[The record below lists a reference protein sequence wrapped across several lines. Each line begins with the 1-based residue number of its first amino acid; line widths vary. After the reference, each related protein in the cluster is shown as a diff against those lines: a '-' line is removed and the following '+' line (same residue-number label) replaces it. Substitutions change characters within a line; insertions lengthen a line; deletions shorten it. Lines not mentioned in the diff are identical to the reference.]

1 MPQQSLQ
8 EILHDDNVRKYFG
21 LPDDYDESHAEDLM
35 NLSDGAIE
43 STNAMLAF
51 RDYLIANAPSPSPE
65 VEPHL
70 KKAPVTPP
78 SDDDEDSWGP
88 WTGDEE
94 PPVTKRKQSS
104 PLSPQDYPHGRPPG
118 MPAMMLPEPDTKGK
132 GKDKGKPV
140 GKNAKDKAKDRRDR
154 SREEK
159 GNGKGQKGKTAKAR
173 VLLSTEK
180 RLLEQIE
187 KLRADLDSAEKS
199 EEEER
204 KKRDRQ
210 VRFQK
215 QDDNENEKNYVR
227 YALRRVIKEK
237 LTGDIPPILTSAG
250 RASIL
255 IIIHIVGLCLT
266 V

>member
-1 MPQQSLQ
+1 
-8 EILHDDNVRKYFG
+8 
-21 LPDDYDESHAEDLM
+21 
-35 NLSDGAIE
+35 
-43 STNAMLAF
+43 
-51 RDYLIANAPSPSPE
+51 
-65 VEPHL
+65 
-70 KKAPVTPP
+70 
-78 SDDDEDSWGP
+78 
-88 WTGDEE
+88 
-94 PPVTKRKQSS
+94 
-104 PLSPQDYPHGRPPG
+104 

-159 GNGKGQKGKTAKAR
+159 GNGKGQKGKTAKTR
-173 VLLSTEK
+173 VLLETEK
-180 RLLEQIE
+180 SLVQKIAEARAELE
-187 KLRADLDSAEKS
+187 LAEKRD

-204 KKRDRQ
+204 KKRNRQ

-215 QDDNENEKNYVR
+215 QDEERSSSSGNQDEKNYVR
-227 YALRRVIKEK
+227 YARKRAMDEK

>member
-1 MPQQSLQ
+1 MAILGELQSLQ
-8 EILHDDNVRKYFG
+8 EILHDDNLRKYFG
-21 LPDDYDESHAEDLM
+21 LPDDYDESQAEDLM
-35 NLSDGAIE
+35 NLPDGAIE
-43 STNAMLAF
+43 SANAMLAF
-51 RDYLIANAPSPSPE
+51 RDYLIDNAPSPSPE

-78 SDDDEDSWGP
+78 SDDDESWGP

-104 PLSPQDYPHGRPPG
+104 PWDYPQDYPHGRPPG
-118 MPAMMLPEPDTKGK
+118 MPGFMNPEPDTKGK

-159 GNGKGQKGKTAKAR
+159 GNGKGQMGKTAKTR
-173 VLLSTEK
+173 VLLTTEKSLVQQIAETRAELKLTEK
-180 RLLEQIE
+180 RDE
-187 KLRADLDSAEKS
+187 

-204 KKRDRQ
+204 KKRNRA

-215 QDDNENEKNYVR
+215 HDEARSSSSGNQDEKNYVR
-227 YALRRVIKEK
+227 FARKRAMDEK
-237 LTGDIPPILTSAG
+237 LTGDIPPF
-250 RASIL
+250 
-255 IIIHIVGLCLT
+255 
-266 V
+266 

>member
-8 EILHDDNVRKYFG
+8 EILHDDNLRKYFG
-21 LPDDYDESHAEDLM
+21 LPDDYDESQAEDLM
-35 NLSDGAIE
+35 NLPDGAIE
-43 STNAMLAF
+43 SANAMLAF
-51 RDYLIANAPSPSPE
+51 RDYLIDNAPSPSPE

-88 WTGDEE
+88 WTGHEE

-104 PLSPQDYPHGRPPG
+104 PVPGQDYPNGRPPG
-118 MPAMMLPEPDTKGK
+118 MPAMMPPGK

-159 GNGKGQKGKTAKAR
+159 GNGKGQKGKTAKTR
-173 VLLSTEK
+173 VLLETEK
-180 RLLEQIE
+180 SLVQKIAEARAELE
-187 KLRADLDSAEKS
+187 L
-199 EEEER
+199 EER
-204 KKRDRQ
+204 KKRNRE

-215 QDDNENEKNYVR
+215 QDEERSSSSGNQNEKNYVR
-227 YALRRVIKEK
+227 NGRKRAMDEK